1 MIQIDPEF
9 HAYIPALTGEERAQ
23 LEQNLLEE
31 GCRDPL
37 VVWGDI
43 LIDGHNRFEICSRL
57 GIPFTTVEKDFPDRE
72 AALDWMDAH
81 QLGRRNLSPDARR
94 LLLGRRY
101 NRVKRAQGGTGANQ
115 HGEQSGQSD
124 HSAPEKTAAK
134 LAKEHG
140 VSERTVRRAG
150 EFAAEVEAKP
160 ELKAA
165 IEAGTPVSRVRREI
179 DPEPEPASEPECADP
194 VEAKVRRE
202 IRRLTPE
209 AMVDEI
215 MGLRAD
221 VADAKIKIGK
231 LKAEKSDLEVK
242 LAEATQ
248 GDLGRALGNAQRRA
262 DAATGRMNEYM
273 ATVKRLERRLKIAEA
288 RVKELEETPIDMGA
302 P

>member
-1 MIQIDPEF
+1 MRIDPEF
-9 HAYIPALTGEERAQ
+9 HAYIPALSSEERAQ

-43 LIDGHNRFEICSRL
+43 LVDGHNRFEICSRL
-57 GIPFTTVEKDFPDRE
+57 GIPFATVEKDFPDRE

-101 NRVKRAQGGTGANQ
+101 NRVKKGD
-115 HGEQSGQSD
+115 GERGPQKLDQSEPAS
-124 HSAPEKTAAK
+124 TAAR

-140 VSERTVRRAG
+140 VSEATVKRAAK
-150 EFAAEVEAKP
+150 FAEEVEANP
-160 ELKAA
+160 DLKAA
-165 IEAGTPVSRVRREI
+165 VEAGTPV
-179 DPEPEPASEPECADP
+179 
-194 VEAKVRRE
+194 AKVRRE
-202 IRRLTPE
+202 LEPHQPEPEPEDADPGTAKVRRELARLTPA

-221 VADAKIKIGK
+221 LAEAKIKVAK
-231 LKAEKSDLEVK
+231 LKAEKSDLQSK
-242 LAEATQ
+242 LDEATQ

-262 DAATGRMNEYM
+262 DAADGRMKEYM
-273 ATVKRLERRLKIAEA
+273 ATAKRLEFRLKKAEA
-288 RVKELEETPIDMGA
+288 RVAELEDTPIQMDA
-302 P
+302 A

>member
-1 MIQIDPEF
+1 MRIDPEF
-9 HAYIPALTGEERAQ
+9 HAYIPALSSEERAQ

-43 LIDGHNRFEICSRL
+43 LVDGHNRFEICSRL
-57 GIPFTTVEKDFPDRE
+57 GIPFATVEKDFPDRE

-101 NRVKRAQGGTGANQ
+101 NRVKKGD
-115 HGEQSGQSD
+115 GERGPQKLDQSEPAS
-124 HSAPEKTAAK
+124 TAAR

-140 VSERTVRRAG
+140 VSEATVKRAAK
-150 EFAAEVEAKP
+150 FAEEVEANP
-160 ELKAA
+160 DLKAA
-165 IEAGTPVSRVRREI
+165 VEAGTPV
-179 DPEPEPASEPECADP
+179 
-194 VEAKVRRE
+194 AKVRRE
-202 IRRLTPE
+202 LEPHQPEPEPEDADPATAKVRRELARLTPA

-221 VADAKIKIGK
+221 LAEAKIKVAK
-231 LKAEKSDLEVK
+231 LKAEKSDLQSK
-242 LAEATQ
+242 LDEATQ

-262 DAATGRMNEYM
+262 DAADGRMKEYM
-273 ATVKRLERRLKIAEA
+273 ATAKRLEFRLKKAEA
-288 RVKELEETPIDMGA
+288 RVAELEDTPIQMDA
-302 P
+302 A